1 MSQILPRSKHLLISW
16 LQSPS
21 AVILEPKKIKSLTVS
36 IVSPS
41 ICHEVMGLD
50 ALIFIFWMLS
60 FKPAFSFSFTFIKR
74 IFSSSSLCAIREVSS
89 AYLSKFIL
97 RPLVPMDW
105 VLSAQLVNIII
116 EKSSNIKERNHY
128 TYFIGQTVIIVGK
141 IWYKLCSTVIPYV
154 LTFNLKV
161 FSLSLSFFIFRQ
173 ESLTLFSIK
182 LQHSKLL
189 AEL

>member
-189 AEL
+189 VEL

>member
-116 EKSSNIKERNHY
+116 EKSSNIKRNHY

-189 AEL
+189 VDL

>member
-1 MSQILPRSKHLLISW
+1 MA
-16 LQSPS
+16 
-21 AVILEPKKIKSLTVS
+21 AVT
-36 IVSPS
+36 
-41 ICHEVMGLD
+41 ICSDFGAQKNKAIHCFHCFPIYFPWSDGTRCQD
-50 ALIFIFWMLS
+50 LS
-60 FKPAFSFSFTFIKR
+60 FLNVVLANVFTLLFHFHKR
-74 IFSSSSLCAIREVSS
+74 LFNSSSLSAIREVSS

-189 AEL
+189 VEL